1 MSPHEVRLLLLRG
14 GFDPVPVNGK
24 APVLKDWIKVHPTEA
39 ELDLWDRSY
48 PFALSTGV
56 LTRRMPTLDI
66 DILDEALVEEIEQM
80 VSAQFDEGEILPRI
94 GRAPKRAIPF
104 RTDEPFAKIVI
115 DFEAP
120 DGSLGQKLE
129 FLSDGQQVVVHG
141 LHPNSHKPY
150 AWPKGSLRYREHL
163 PYIRAGDA
171 QALMEEAAHIL
182 EEKGYTRVEAKPRAR
197 PNGPANGPTDW
208 SRYAQ
213 VEDHDVLA
221 AFAFALLVSGMH
233 DGAVV
238 TFLREKI
245 EALKGN
251 PAIDPERIK
260 RRWKEIPAAVR
271 SARDKIDAEADA
283 AQPSVEMPAAGPP
296 TSLDAVMQ
304 VIRRWLELEDEA
316 PVYAVLGAVVANLLP
331 GDPVW
336 LGIIAPGSSGKTEIL
351 NTVTRLPYV
360 VEASTLSAPALLSG
374 TPKHQTAGSAKGGLL
389 RQMGAFGMLVLK
401 DFGSVLSMRQEARAE
416 SLAALREIYDGR
428 WTRHVGSDGGKTLS
442 WQGKVGLLFAAT
454 QIYDEHYV
462 HIGALGDRFLTVR
475 LNPTKGQ
482 GLKALLHRGGLA
494 KVMREELSAAVLAL
508 FAGLDLTETGETTT
522 AEKSEIAGLAKLAL
536 VLRATVLRHRVSR
549 EIEDVHRPEGEGRMA
564 LTLEGLLT
572 GMTVIGIDRG
582 EAMKI
587 VKRVA
592 LDSTIPARLKA
603 FKIIASPQSTHGDG
617 VTTRNVALEV
627 GLPTVTVRRTLE
639 DLAAQGMAVR
649 TRAKGEEGEEKAGGA
664 DLWRVHEDWEEL
676 SKCL

>member
-24 APVLKDWIKVHPTEA
+24 APVLKDWVKVHPTEA
-39 ELDLWDRSY
+39 ELDLWDKSY

-182 EEKGYTRVEAKPRAR
+182 EEKGYTRIEAKPRAR

-283 AQPSVEMPAAGPP
+283 AQPSVEMPTGPP

-304 VIRRWLELEDEA
+304 VIRRWLQLDDEA

-336 LGIIAPGSSGKTEIL
+336 LGIIAPGSSGKTELL
-351 NTVTRLPYV
+351 NTVTKLPYV
-360 VEASTLSAPALLSG
+360 FEASTLSAAALLSG
-374 TPKHQTAGSAKGGLL
+374 TPKHQTASSAKGGLL

-416 SLAALREIYDGR
+416 SLAALREIYDGK

-442 WQGKVGLLFAAT
+442 WQGKVGLLFGAT
-454 QIYDEHYV
+454 ETYDEHYV
-462 HIGALGDRFLTVR
+462 HIGALGDRFLTIR
-475 LNPTKGQ
+475 LAPEKGD
-482 GLKALLHRGGLA
+482 GLKAFEHIGELTR
-494 KVMREELSAAVLAL
+494 VMREELATAVQAL
-508 FAGLDLTETGETTT
+508 YAGLDLSSPHPTTDD
-522 AEKSEIAGLAKLAL
+522 EKREIAKLTNL
-536 VLRATVLRHRVSR
+536 VLTLRAPVLRDRISR
-549 EIEDVHRPEGEGRMA
+549 EIESVHRPEGKGRMM
-564 LTLEGLLT
+564 LTLERLFI
-572 GMTVIGIDRG
+572 GMTIIGVDCG
-582 EAMKI
+582 EAMRI

-592 LDSTIPARLKA
+592 LDSTMPTRLQA
-603 FKIIASPQSTHGDG
+603 FRIVAAERLDETI
-617 VTTRNVALEV
+617 TTRNVATDM
-627 GLPTVTVRRTLE
+627 GLPTKTVRRVLE
-639 DLAAQGMAVR
+639 DLAAQGMLVR
-649 TRAKGEEGEEKAGGA
+649 TRVKDDDGEEKAGGA
-664 DLWRVHEDWEEL
+664 DLWRVHEKWKERA
-676 SKCL
+676 KCL